1 MWMIYPVTW
10 PEDSRWQGRTIWDHV
25 VVRAPTASMARVQAA
40 KLDRPRAPH
49 GLGNETHCFRSGL
62 EDERLYWVRHL
73 TDDEASDYTNDE
85 TTSLESG
92 VLAAKSSGAEPQAG
106 TGQEI
111 HDGNTAAGR

>member
-1 MWMIYPVTW
+1 MWMIYPVAW

-73 TDDEASDYTNDE
+73 TDDEASGDTNE
-85 TTSLESG
+85 KSSSQESG
-92 VLAAKSSGAEPQAG
+92 VLAAIPAG
-106 TGQEI
+106 TNRQVGRGQEV
-111 HDGNTAAGR
+111 HNGNVAAG